1 MLFSRQRL
9 YEIIQ
14 KIGFSIVLDLVP
26 VKKSSHFLIVIKN
39 QLADFVKFISYSS
52 LFPKGQIMS
61 ECIL

>member
-14 KIGFSIVLDLVP
+14 KIGFSIVLDSVP

-39 QLADFVKFISYSS
+39 QLADLVKLLWPTVKSK
-52 LFPKGQIMS
+52 LR
-61 ECIL
+61 L